1 MGIEK
6 LKKRLNTPTEEW
18 GKNKKDVSKL
28 SGIEK
33 LRKRVNT
40 PTEEWGI
47 FTRSAPEKSVDP
59 VLPDALQREPAEPTK
74 QNQNISLG
82 KQILNSMNKNTQAAK
97 ASDRIK
103 TIGTR
108 PDLFQPNAYR
118 LDVSEISDLSR
129 LEKELENQQKLKEQ
143 FGKKLE
149 SYAWAV
155 PHQETANTIPYERDR
170 DNRDYQT
177 IVSNID
183 QLNRK
188 KDILKRQQNKAGLE
202 RGVREVTDYAD
213 VARSF
218 YATKKLQYTNTYVEY
233 NQVYG

>member
-1 MGIEK
+1 M
-6 LKKRLNTPTEEW
+6 NTPTEEW

>member
-1 MGIEK
+1 M
-6 LKKRLNTPTEEW
+6 
-18 GKNKKDVSKL
+18 
-28 SGIEK
+28 
-33 LRKRVNT
+33 
-40 PTEEWGI
+40 
-47 FTRSAPEKSVDP
+47 
-59 VLPDALQREPAEPTK
+59 
-74 QNQNISLG
+74 
-82 KQILNSMNKNTQAAK
+82 
-97 ASDRIK
+97 
-103 TIGTR
+103 
-108 PDLFQPNAYR
+108 
-118 LDVSEISDLSR
+118 SEISDLSR